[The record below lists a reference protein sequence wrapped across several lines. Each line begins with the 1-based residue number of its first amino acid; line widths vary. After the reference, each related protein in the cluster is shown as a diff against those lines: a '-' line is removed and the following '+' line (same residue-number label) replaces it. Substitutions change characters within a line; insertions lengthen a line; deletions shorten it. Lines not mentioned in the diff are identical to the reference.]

1 MRNWK
6 GIFGN
11 TRNLLGFG
19 EDTPKAKAVVE
30 PKEATEKKDKK
41 DKVLNLQSIRDE
53 MVDNF
58 KFQLEDNSFDN
69 CILFPM
75 VATVIL
81 NEKDFEKRREYFY
94 ELGANAVEQFY
105 AVIREKM
112 DGHKVFKN
120 MATYWKVEFVKCV
133 NGESVEY
140 GSENVYVKEGRAM
153 TFFSV
158 FDNLGNIK
166 DDADLQI
173 SYSVKFSDCDDY
185 REMNINRNVLQNIQ
199 IISDTQFKYPW
210 DETKI
215 TSALDFRQGTE
226 VQKPKEAVAS
236 FAYMENF
243 QNRTFLMYGNQCRI
257 SGISEKGN
265 GDHICRLASAA
276 VKAGHVAVQ
285 YFGDEQKFKISTTG
299 ETLVNGEAMPI
310 STGTDMVWQD
320 LPDKAEIILARCVI
334 LHFNQLV

>member
-1 MRNWK
+1 MKNWR

-11 TRNLLGFG
+11 TRNWLGFG
-19 EDTPKAKAVVE
+19 DDAPKAMAVVE
-30 PKEATEKKDKK
+30 PDEAMVKKDKK
-41 DKVLNLQSIRDE
+41 DKVLNLQSIRNE

-105 AVIREKM
+105 AIIREKV
-112 DGHKVFKN
+112 DGQKEFKN
-120 MATYWKVEFVKCV
+120 MATYWKVEFVKCI

-140 GSENVYVKEGRAM
+140 GTENVYVKEGRAM

-166 DDADLQI
+166 DDADMQI

-199 IISDTQFKYPW
+199 IISETQFKYPW

-215 TSALDFRQGTE
+215 TEGLHEGRNTGNRKAA
-226 VQKPKEAVAS
+226 EAVAS

-243 QNRTFLMYGNQCRI
+243 ENRTYLMHGNQCRI

-276 VKAGHVAVQ
+276 VKAGHVTVQ
-285 YFGDEQKFKISTTG
+285 YFPDEQKFKISTTG
-299 ETLVNGEAMPI
+299 ETLLNEVPMPI
-310 STGTDMVWQD
+310 STGTDMIWQD

-334 LHFNQLV
+334 LHFNKLV